1 MFEDLSNN
9 SYYTE
14 AMVKNVLKGTFMEG
28 NDNVDGIP
36 YSTLFMEA
44 AKSYNVSPVYLA
56 SLSRQEV
63 GTKMGLVTSGEQF
76 EYKGI
81 TYVGFYN
88 FYNIGA
94 RSSEENPAK
103 AGLVYAA
110 AGAVPNSD
118 GVYVGNIGSDDPS
131 IPVTDPDT
139 GGGSSTLPVVTPVAS
154 HLSNM
159 GLNRKG
165 SYLTNVTMG
174 ATVATLKSKTNGE
187 ELTLLIERN
196 NEEIEIKLKPTE
208 KYTKSTGI
216 YVSQAQTGDKA
227 TQIIQIEKGSNAEK
241 DGLQANDVIKTI
253 NGIDVTG
260 DVQKLVNEI
269 QNTTSD
275 KAKIEVER
283 NNEIIELELTIDSIP
298 TYYLGINFRM
308 AENNFTNNI
317 YYAFYRTGDFLA
329 SIAENIKMLFTG
341 NVGLDQMTGPIGIS
355 NMVSQTTGFADFMYL
370 LALVSISLGI
380 TNLLPIPA
388 LDGGKLLILLIE
400 AIRRKPMK
408 EELEIG
414 IQLVGFFILISL
426 SIIISYKDILR
437 IF

>member
-1 MFEDLSNN
+1 MIGFLIS
-9 SYYTE
+9 
-14 AMVKNVLKGTFMEG
+14 AVKIIFLLGFLILIHESGHFFIAKLFKVKVEEFAIGFGPKIFTKQGKETKYELRLIPLGGFVRMEG
-28 NDNVDGIP
+28 EEQRSDSERSFNNASIPKRMGI
-36 YSTLFMEA
+36 
-44 AKSYNVSPVYLA
+44 V
-56 SLSRQEV
+56 
-63 GTKMGLVTSGEQF
+63 
-76 EYKGI
+76 
-81 TYVGFYN
+81 
-88 FYNIGA
+88 
-94 RSSEENPAK
+94 
-103 AGLVYAA
+103 A
-110 AGAVPNSD
+110 AGAIVNIVF
-118 GVYVGNIGSDDPS
+118 GILVYFIIVAVVGNNVSNI
-131 IPVTDPDT
+131 VDT
-139 GGGSSTLPVVTPVAS
+139 TNEGYIAS
-154 HLSNM
+154 EVGIISGDKIEKIN
-159 GLNRKG
+159 NKKIR
-165 SYLTNVTMG
+165 
-174 ATVATLKSKTNGE
+174 LKSDIDEMLQNCNGE

-196 NEEIEIKLKPTE
+196 NEEKEIKLKPTE

-253 NGIDVTG
+253 NGVDVTG

-298 TYYLGINFRM
+298 TYYLGINFKM
-308 AENNFTNNI
+308 AENNFTNNL

-426 SIIISYKDILR
+426 SIFISYKDILR

>member
-1 MFEDLSNN
+1 MIGFLIS
-9 SYYTE
+9 
-14 AMVKNVLKGTFMEG
+14 AVKIIFLLGFLILIHESGHFFIAKLFKVKVEEFAIGFGPKIFTKQGKETKYELRLIPLGGFVSMEG
-28 NDNVDGIP
+28 EEQRSDSERSFNNASIPKRMGI
-36 YSTLFMEA
+36 
-44 AKSYNVSPVYLA
+44 V
-56 SLSRQEV
+56 
-63 GTKMGLVTSGEQF
+63 
-76 EYKGI
+76 
-81 TYVGFYN
+81 
-88 FYNIGA
+88 
-94 RSSEENPAK
+94 
-103 AGLVYAA
+103 A
-110 AGAVPNSD
+110 AGAIVNIVF
-118 GVYVGNIGSDDPS
+118 GILVYFIIVAVVGNNVSNI
-131 IPVTDPDT
+131 VDT
-139 GGGSSTLPVVTPVAS
+139 TNEGYIAS
-154 HLSNM
+154 EVGIISGDKIEKIN
-159 GLNRKG
+159 NKKIR
-165 SYLTNVTMG
+165 
-174 ATVATLKSKTNGE
+174 LKSDIDEILQNCNGE

-196 NEEIEIKLKPTE
+196 NEEKEIKLKPTE
-208 KYTKSTGI
+208 KFTKSTGI

-298 TYYLGINFRM
+298 TYYLGINFKM

>member
-1 MFEDLSNN
+1 MIGFLIS
-9 SYYTE
+9 
-14 AMVKNVLKGTFMEG
+14 AVKIIFLLGFLILIHESGHFLIAKLFKVKVEEFAIGFGPKIFTKQGKETKYELRLIPLGGFVRMEG
-28 NDNVDGIP
+28 EEQRSDSERSFNNASIPKRMGI
-36 YSTLFMEA
+36 
-44 AKSYNVSPVYLA
+44 V
-56 SLSRQEV
+56 
-63 GTKMGLVTSGEQF
+63 
-76 EYKGI
+76 
-81 TYVGFYN
+81 
-88 FYNIGA
+88 
-94 RSSEENPAK
+94 
-103 AGLVYAA
+103 A
-110 AGAVPNSD
+110 AGAIVNIVF
-118 GVYVGNIGSDDPS
+118 GILVYFIIVAVVGNNVSNI
-131 IPVTDPDT
+131 VDT
-139 GGGSSTLPVVTPVAS
+139 TNEGYIAS
-154 HLSNM
+154 EVGIISGDKIEKIN
-159 GLNRKG
+159 NKKIR
-165 SYLTNVTMG
+165 
-174 ATVATLKSKTNGE
+174 LKSDIDEILQNCNGE

-196 NEEIEIKLKPTE
+196 NEEKEIKLKPTE
-208 KYTKSTGI
+208 EFTKSTGI

-253 NGIDVTG
+253 NGVDVTG

-298 TYYLGINFRM
+298 TYYLGINFKM

>member
-1 MFEDLSNN
+1 MIGFLIS
-9 SYYTE
+9 
-14 AMVKNVLKGTFMEG
+14 AVKIIFLLGFLILIHESGHFFIAKLFKVKVEEFAIGFGPKIFTKQGKETKYELRLIPLGGFVRMEG
-28 NDNVDGIP
+28 EEQRSDNERSFNNASIPKRMGI
-36 YSTLFMEA
+36 
-44 AKSYNVSPVYLA
+44 V
-56 SLSRQEV
+56 
-63 GTKMGLVTSGEQF
+63 
-76 EYKGI
+76 
-81 TYVGFYN
+81 
-88 FYNIGA
+88 
-94 RSSEENPAK
+94 
-103 AGLVYAA
+103 A
-110 AGAVPNSD
+110 AGAIVNIVF
-118 GVYVGNIGSDDPS
+118 GILVYFIIVAVVGNNVSNI
-131 IPVTDPDT
+131 VDT
-139 GGGSSTLPVVTPVAS
+139 TNEGYIAS
-154 HLSNM
+154 EVGIISGDKIEKIN
-159 GLNRKG
+159 NKKIR
-165 SYLTNVTMG
+165 
-174 ATVATLKSKTNGE
+174 LKSDIDEILQNCNGE

-196 NEEIEIKLKPTE
+196 NEEKEIKLKPTE

-253 NGIDVTG
+253 NGVDVTG

-298 TYYLGINFRM
+298 TYYLGINFKM
-308 AENNFTNNI
+308 AENNFTNNL

-426 SIIISYKDILR
+426 SIFISYKDILR

>member
-1 MFEDLSNN
+1 MIGFLIS
-9 SYYTE
+9 
-14 AMVKNVLKGTFMEG
+14 AVKIIFLLGFLILIHESGHFLIAKLFKVKVEEFAIGFGPKIFTKQGKETKYELRLIPLGGFVRMEG
-28 NDNVDGIP
+28 EEQRSESERSFNNASIPKRMGI
-36 YSTLFMEA
+36 
-44 AKSYNVSPVYLA
+44 V
-56 SLSRQEV
+56 
-63 GTKMGLVTSGEQF
+63 
-76 EYKGI
+76 
-81 TYVGFYN
+81 
-88 FYNIGA
+88 
-94 RSSEENPAK
+94 
-103 AGLVYAA
+103 A
-110 AGAVPNSD
+110 AGAIVNIVF
-118 GVYVGNIGSDDPS
+118 GILVYFIIVAVVGNNVSNI
-131 IPVTDPDT
+131 VDT
-139 GGGSSTLPVVTPVAS
+139 TNEGYIAS
-154 HLSNM
+154 EVGIISGDKIEEIN
-159 GLNRKG
+159 NKKIR
-165 SYLTNVTMG
+165 
-174 ATVATLKSKTNGE
+174 LKSDIDEILQNCNGE

-196 NEEIEIKLKPTE
+196 NEEKEIKLKPTE

-216 YVSQAQTGDKA
+216 YVSQAQTDDKA

-241 DGLQANDVIKTI
+241 DGLQVNDVIKTI
-253 NGIDVTG
+253 NGVDVTG

-283 NNEIIELELTIDSIP
+283 NNEIVKLELTIDSIP
-298 TYYLGINFRM
+298 TYYLGINFKM

>member
-1 MFEDLSNN
+1 MIGFLIS
-9 SYYTE
+9 
-14 AMVKNVLKGTFMEG
+14 AVKIIFLLGFLILIHESGHFFIAKLFKVKVEEFAIGFGPKIFTKQGKETKYELRLIPLGGFVRMEG
-28 NDNVDGIP
+28 EEQRSDSERSFNNASIPKRMGI
-36 YSTLFMEA
+36 
-44 AKSYNVSPVYLA
+44 V
-56 SLSRQEV
+56 
-63 GTKMGLVTSGEQF
+63 
-76 EYKGI
+76 
-81 TYVGFYN
+81 
-88 FYNIGA
+88 
-94 RSSEENPAK
+94 
-103 AGLVYAA
+103 A
-110 AGAVPNSD
+110 AGAIVNIVF
-118 GVYVGNIGSDDPS
+118 GILVYFIIVAVVGNNVSNI
-131 IPVTDPDT
+131 VDT
-139 GGGSSTLPVVTPVAS
+139 TNEGYIAS
-154 HLSNM
+154 EVGIISGDKIEKIN
-159 GLNRKG
+159 NKKIR
-165 SYLTNVTMG
+165 
-174 ATVATLKSKTNGE
+174 LKSDIDEILQNCNGE

-196 NEEIEIKLKPTE
+196 NEEKEIKLKPTE
-208 KYTKSTGI
+208 KFTKSTGI

-253 NGIDVTG
+253 NGVDVTG

-298 TYYLGINFRM
+298 TYYLGINFKM

>member
-1 MFEDLSNN
+1 MIGFLIS
-9 SYYTE
+9 
-14 AMVKNVLKGTFMEG
+14 AVKIIFLLGFLILIHESGHFFIAKLFKVKVEEFAIGFGPKIFTKQGKETKYELRLIPLGGFVRMEG
-28 NDNVDGIP
+28 EEQRSDNERSFNNASIPKRMGI
-36 YSTLFMEA
+36 
-44 AKSYNVSPVYLA
+44 V
-56 SLSRQEV
+56 
-63 GTKMGLVTSGEQF
+63 
-76 EYKGI
+76 
-81 TYVGFYN
+81 
-88 FYNIGA
+88 
-94 RSSEENPAK
+94 
-103 AGLVYAA
+103 A
-110 AGAVPNSD
+110 AGAIVNIVF
-118 GVYVGNIGSDDPS
+118 GILVYFIIVAVVGNNVSNI
-131 IPVTDPDT
+131 VDT
-139 GGGSSTLPVVTPVAS
+139 TNEGYIAS
-154 HLSNM
+154 EVGIISGDKIEKIN
-159 GLNRKG
+159 NKKIR
-165 SYLTNVTMG
+165 
-174 ATVATLKSKTNGE
+174 LKSDIDEILQNCNGE
-187 ELTLLIERN
+187 ELTLLLERN

>member
-1 MFEDLSNN
+1 MIGFLIS
-9 SYYTE
+9 
-14 AMVKNVLKGTFMEG
+14 AVKIIFLLGFLILIHESGHFFIAKLFKVKVEEFAIGFGPKIFTKQGKETKYELRLIPLGGFVRMEG
-28 NDNVDGIP
+28 EEQRSDSERSFNNASIPKRMGI
-36 YSTLFMEA
+36 
-44 AKSYNVSPVYLA
+44 V
-56 SLSRQEV
+56 
-63 GTKMGLVTSGEQF
+63 
-76 EYKGI
+76 
-81 TYVGFYN
+81 
-88 FYNIGA
+88 
-94 RSSEENPAK
+94 
-103 AGLVYAA
+103 A
-110 AGAVPNSD
+110 AGAIVNIVF
-118 GVYVGNIGSDDPS
+118 GILVYFIIVAVVGNNVSNI
-131 IPVTDPDT
+131 VDT
-139 GGGSSTLPVVTPVAS
+139 TNEGYIAS
-154 HLSNM
+154 EVGIISGDKIEKIN
-159 GLNRKG
+159 NKKIR
-165 SYLTNVTMG
+165 
-174 ATVATLKSKTNGE
+174 LKSDIDEILQNCNGE

-196 NEEIEIKLKPTE
+196 NEEKEIKLKPTE

-253 NGIDVTG
+253 NGVDVTG

-298 TYYLGINFRM
+298 TYYLGINFKM
-308 AENNFTNNI
+308 AENNFTNNL

-426 SIIISYKDILR
+426 SIFISYKDILR